1 MTEPSHPFGA
11 RSPDDLPDLLRQS
24 PLAWLVSGA
33 AETFCASLL
42 PLLPLVDGEGRLAG
56 FSGHLP
62 RANPQVARLRADP
75 RAAVL
80 LLGPNAYVS
89 PSWMRNR
96 RWAPTWNFASAQC
109 LVEVRFLE
117 EDEAL
122 AAHLHELVTT
132 MEDGRP
138 QPWEIAEMGDRYGQ
152 LAPRIVAFEA
162 SLSEVR
168 ERFKLGQDEGDP
180 AFSDM
185 STALERDGEHEL
197 REWMTRFNTG
207 RGRES

>member
-11 RSPDDLPDLLRQS
+11 RSPDDLVELLRQS
-24 PLAWLVSGA
+24 PLAWLTSGA
-33 AETFCASLL
+33 AESFQASLL
-42 PLLPLVDGEGRLAG
+42 PLLPACAADGRLTG

-80 LLGPNAYVS
+80 LLGPNGYVS
-89 PSWMRNR
+89 PSWMRDR

-117 EDEAL
+117 GEEAL
-122 AAHLHELVTT
+122 KAHLEELVGA
-132 MEDGRP
+132 MEAGRSR
-138 QPWEIAEMGDRYGQ
+138 PWRIEEMGERYRR
-152 LAPRIVAFEA
+152 LAPRIVAFVAE
-162 SLSEVR
+162 LREVR

-180 AFSDM
+180 AFADM
-185 STALERDGEHEL
+185 SAALEREGADTL
-197 REWMTRFNTG
+197 LEWMNRFNPA
-207 RGRES
+207 RGRRD